1 MLFCI
6 STIEV
11 GLAFVAACAPALKP
25 VFVRLVPKLFSTTS
39 RSGRYNRGAGGGR
52 YEYGYGYDLDHVSR
66 SRKTQGGNTTSVLG
80 GDEEGGVSAV
90 YGNKAGSK
98 RKNGIMMTTETEV
111 KWDDSPGSGN
121 DRTVNDSST
130 ESLVQPRR

>member
-25 VFVRLVPKLFSTTS
+25 VFVRLVPKLFSTSS
-39 RSGRYNRGAGGGR
+39 RSGRYNRGAGGAR

-80 GDEEGGVSAV
+80 GDEEGGGSAA
-90 YGNKAGSK
+90 YGSKAGSK

-111 KWDDSPGSGN
+111 KWDDSPGTVN